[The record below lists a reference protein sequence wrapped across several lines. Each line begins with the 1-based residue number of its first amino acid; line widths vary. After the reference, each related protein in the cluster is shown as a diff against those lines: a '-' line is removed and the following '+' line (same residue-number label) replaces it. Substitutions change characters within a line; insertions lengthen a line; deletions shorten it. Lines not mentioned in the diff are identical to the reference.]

1 MTPKLLPIYLQSP
14 QLRDNVLNEFYV
26 KGLGLDIYTQF
37 LSNAVQQVTH
47 RYADIDILEIGTY
60 RKLRALEKRLI

>member
-1 MTPKLLPIYLQSP
+1 MRPKPIPVYSQNL

-47 RYADIDILEIGTY
+47 RYADMNILEIGTY
-60 RKLRALEKRLI
+60 RN